1 MKNKWMIVILLG
13 FTPLSQAD
21 VTLPKVIDSKMVL
34 QRDKEVP
41 IWGWAD
47 QGEEVTVQ
55 FAGQIKKAMP
65 DASGKW
71 MVKLDPLAASAE
83 SRSMTIK
90 GKNEIK
96 LEDVLVGE
104 VWLASG
110 QSNMK
115 LTFGEIVPEEWA
127 YAKAQKDNRLVRAF
141 HVTYNL
147 RSGARL
153 DDTIGQW
160 KDCSEIV
167 TAPKSVSAVGFFF
180 ALKLQEKLGVPVA
193 FLDATWNGR
202 NIETFIPDEGFTSMG
217 LTYRK
222 NSGNN
227 DPKIAEQIL
236 ASIEASVH
244 AAREAAAHGRKL
256 LFIDEMPYGSA
267 ENEIHNAM
275 IGPLAPYGIRGAIWY
290 QGESNRS
297 SLDYF
302 NKLKAL
308 SNGWSAI
315 FQVKDIPILQ
325 VQIAPYDYTSTNIS
339 DNTTLCDNIW
349 GAQYRAAKEIP
360 GMGVVPA
367 HDTGIDINN
376 IHPRN
381 KRTAGERLAALALK
395 RQYGRDVIAGGPSLD
410 HVDIDG
416 PTVVVSFKDVDQG
429 LTTTDGQPPSWFE
442 LSADGRSFVMADA
455 VISGNTVHVSSSAVL
470 KPKFV
475 RMGWNETAIPN
486 LADKNGWPAF
496 AFPNESSVGRVVEK

>member
-47 QGEEVTVQ
+47 QGEEVTVE
-55 FAGQIKKAMP
+55 FAGQVKKAMP

-83 SRSMTIK
+83 SRTMTIK

-96 LEDVLVGE
+96 LDDVLVGE

-115 LTFGEIVPEEWA
+115 LTFGEIVPEEWD

-147 RSGARL
+147 RSGVLL

-160 KDCSEIV
+160 KNCSEMV
-167 TAPKSVSAVGFFF
+167 STARSVSVVGFFF
-180 ALKLQEKLGVPVA
+180 ALKLQEELGVPVA
-193 FLDATWNGR
+193 FIDATWNGR
-202 NIETFIPDEGFTSMG
+202 NIEPFIPDEGFKAMG
-217 LTYRK
+217 LNYGK

-236 ASIEASVH
+236 ARIEASVH
-244 AAREAAAHGRKL
+244 AVREAAAQGRKIP
-256 LFIDEMPYGSA
+256 FIDEMPYGAA

-275 IGPLAPYGIRGAIWY
+275 IGPIAPFGIRGAIWY

-297 SLDYF
+297 RLDYF
-302 NKLKAL
+302 MKLQAL
-308 SNGWSAI
+308 SAGWSAI
-315 FQVKDIPILQ
+315 FQVKDFPILQ
-325 VQIAPYDYTSTNIS
+325 VQIAPNDYTPAFTN
-339 DNTTLCDNIW
+339 DDAMLCDNIW
-349 GAQYRAAKEIP
+349 RAQYRAAEEIP
-360 GMGVVPA
+360 GMGVVPV
-367 HDTGIDINN
+367 HDTGIDVKN

-381 KRTAGERLAALALK
+381 KRTVGERLAALALK
-395 RQYGRDVIAGGPSLD
+395 RQYGRDVIAAGPSLD

-496 AFPNESSVGRVVEK
+496 AFPAESYLDRVVEK